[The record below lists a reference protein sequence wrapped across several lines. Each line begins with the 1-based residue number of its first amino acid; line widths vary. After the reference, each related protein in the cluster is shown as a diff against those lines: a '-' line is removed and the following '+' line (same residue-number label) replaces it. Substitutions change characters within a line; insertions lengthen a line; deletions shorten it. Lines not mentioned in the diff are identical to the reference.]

1 MTSAS
6 ERTDRYQALA
16 SLPFADGHPTDA
28 TARTLEEELFFQR
41 AVQTYLWALPTVN
54 ACAMRDGLGEVF
66 GRGYQ
71 VMNVFEQRLKPRT
84 LITTPNCDVIYG
96 MAFAD
101 LSATG
106 PLVVEAPPGIQGLV
120 DDFWHRPLT
129 GPLIDGV
136 QYLGDIGLPGPDH
149 GKGGRYLIVPDDSE
163 PETEG
168 AWDEYFVY
176 RSPTDNIYFLLRGFF
191 SSVDDLSPGVASIE
205 GIRLH
210 PLDGEATPMRFAHAS
225 DTPADALYPRDAS
238 FYDVLDAFVQADRID
253 RVDPYM
259 HGVLAALGIRKG
271 QAFSPTPRQRELLE
285 AAALTAWKTAKTLA
299 AGYNREPD
307 ALWWADRQWVA
318 HAKTAQDD
326 FWHTL
331 LDEQFRTR
339 ATGHTDVNA
348 KAHMFVN
355 HYSIST
361 GMISSVV
368 GFGAKYAGAYR
379 DHDGELLRGE
389 HTYRID
395 LPADPP
401 ARLFWSLTLYDA
413 ETAAEVDVEGQV
425 FSSLNGMNDIAFNDD
440 KSITIHIGPERPDR
454 AENWIRTAPDR
465 GWFALIRW
473 YGPQQAFFD
482 RKYKPGDFVR
492 TTEGDNA

>member
-1 MTSAS
+1 MTSA
-6 ERTDRYQALA
+6 TDRYQQLA
-16 SLPFADGHPTDA
+16 GLPLPGGYPTEE
-28 TARTLEEELFFQR
+28 TARTLEDELFFQR
-41 AVQTYLWALPTVN
+41 AVQAYLWALPAVN
-54 ACAMRDGLGEVF
+54 ACAMRDGLGAAF
-66 GRGYQ
+66 GSGYH
-71 VMNVFEQRLKPRT
+71 VMSVFEKRLKPGT

-101 LSATG
+101 LGRTG

-120 DDFWHRPLT
+120 DDFWHRPLH

-136 QYLGDIGLPGPDH
+136 RFLGDIGLPGPDR
-149 GKGGRYLIVPDDSE
+149 GKGGRYLIVPEGDEPRRDGEWDD
-163 PETEG
+163 
-168 AWDEYFVY
+168 YFVY

-205 GIRLH
+205 GVHLH
-210 PLDGEATPMRFAHAS
+210 PLHGDATPMRFAHAS
-225 DTPADALYPRDAS
+225 DTPADALYPRDLG
-238 FYDVLDAFVQADRID
+238 FFHLLDAFIQADRVD
-253 RVDPYM
+253 RTDPYM

-271 QAFSPTPRQRELLE
+271 QDFSPTPRGRELLDL
-285 AAALTAWKTAKTLA
+285 AARTGWKTAKTLA
-299 AGYNREPD
+299 AGFDREPG

-331 LDEQFRTR
+331 LDEEFRDR

-361 GMISSVV
+361 GMMSSVV
-368 GFGAKYAGAYR
+368 GAGAKYANTYR
-379 DHDGELLRGE
+379 DHDGELLTGE
-389 HTYRID
+389 RTYRID

-401 ARLFWSLTLYDA
+401 SRLFWSLTLYDA
-413 ETAAEVDVEGQV
+413 ETAAEVDAEGQTY
-425 FSSLNGMNDIAFNDD
+425 SSLNGMNDIVFNADR
-440 KSITIHIGPERPDR
+440 SVTIHVGPERPEE
-454 AENWIRTAPDR
+454 AGNWIASVPGR

-473 YGPQQAFFD
+473 YGPDQAFFD
-482 RKYKPGDFVR
+482 RQYKPGDFVKS
-492 TTEGDNA
+492 GDGQPG